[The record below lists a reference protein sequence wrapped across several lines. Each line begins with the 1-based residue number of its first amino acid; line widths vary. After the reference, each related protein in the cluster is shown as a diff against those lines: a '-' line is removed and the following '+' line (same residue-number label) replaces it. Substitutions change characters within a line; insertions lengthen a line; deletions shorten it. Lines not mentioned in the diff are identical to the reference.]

1 MSLLYH
7 WRKRGLTRA
16 RHSGREEETNMATTN
31 NRPAALESDGIH
43 VTFVQSCDMG
53 TFGESKWMSASV
65 ARDFIA
71 RGIAV
76 ESDPAPKQ

>member
-1 MSLLYH
+1 
-7 WRKRGLTRA
+7 
-16 RHSGREEETNMATTN
+16 MATTSGN
-31 NRPAALESDGIH
+31 PIKFESDGAH
-43 VTFVQSCDMG
+43 VTFVQSCDLG
-53 TFGESKWMSASV
+53 TYGESKWISASV